1 MSDSSAGKETQVN
14 QVEPAEAESE
24 AAATVEAILF
34 ASDKPLPAAKVSEI
48 GELGGVRAVRKAV
61 EDLNGH
67 YEQTGRAFRI
77 VEIAGGYQMQ
87 TLPVYN
93 NVISRLSASRR
104 ESHLSQAAMETL
116 AIVAY
121 RQPVLRA
128 DIEAIRG
135 VACGDVL
142 RGLMEKN
149 LVRIA
154 GRADEI
160 GRPIL
165 YGTTKHFLEVFGLAD
180 LKELPEVEQLRFPR
194 VDVGKPPEQNAAD
207 QDDDEDDAEESGES
221 SESEKSGEDEESEES
236 EES

>member
-1 MSDSSAGKETQVN
+1 MSDSTGEETQVN
-14 QVEPAEAESE
+14 QVEPPEAE

-34 ASDKPLPAAKVSEI
+34 ASDKPLAAAKVSEI

-61 EDLNGH
+61 DSLNGQ
-67 YEQTGRAFRI
+67 YEQTGRSFRI

-87 TLPVYN
+87 TQPVYN
-93 NVISRLSASRR
+93 EVISRLSASRR

-116 AIVAY
+116 AVVAY

-154 GRADEI
+154 GRAEEI

-180 LKELPEVEQLRFPR
+180 LKELPEVEQLRIPQS
-194 VDVGKPPEQNAAD
+194 KPEKPAD
-207 QDDDEDDAEESGES
+207 EGDTDKDDDETEMPE
-221 SESEKSGEDEESEES
+221 EDES
-236 EES
+236 

>member
-1 MSDSSAGKETQVN
+1 MSDSSTGEETQVD
-14 QVEPAEAESE
+14 QVEPAEART
-24 AAATVEAILF
+24 AAVVEAILF
-34 ASDKPLPAAKVSEI
+34 ASEKPLPAAKVSEI

-61 EDLNGH
+61 ETLNEQ

-87 TLPVYN
+87 TQPEYN
-93 NVISRLSASRR
+93 EVISRLSASRR
-104 ESHLSQAAMETL
+104 ESRLSQAAMETL
-116 AIVAY
+116 AVVAY

-135 VACGDVL
+135 VACGEVL

-165 YGTTKHFLEVFGLAD
+165 YGTTKHFLEIFGLSD
-180 LKELPEVEQLRFPR
+180 LTELPKVEQLKVPQS
-194 VDVGKPPEQNAAD
+194 KPPMPDN
-207 QDDDEDDAEESGES
+207 EDDIDNDTDETES
-221 SESEKSGEDEESEES
+221 SEEES
-236 EES
+236 

>member
-1 MSDSSAGKETQVN
+1 MSDSGTGEETQVN
-14 QVEPAEAESE
+14 QVEPPEAET
-24 AAATVEAILF
+24 AATVEAILF
-34 ASDKPLPAAKVSEI
+34 ASDKPLAAAKVSEI

-61 EDLNGH
+61 EDLNGQ

-87 TLPVYN
+87 TQPEYN
-93 NVISRLSASRR
+93 EVVSRLSASRR

-116 AIVAY
+116 AVVAY

-154 GRADEI
+154 GRAEEI

-194 VDVGKPPEQNAAD
+194 VDVEKPPEQNTAD
-207 QDDDEDDAEESGES
+207 QDDDED
-221 SESEKSGEDEESEES
+221 EDEESEES
-236 EES
+236 SEPEESGEAEESEESRS